1 MKKNILIVEDD
12 NFLSD
17 IYKNQLQQ
25 DGFATEVAT
34 DGRAALACLEK
45 TAFDLILLDMI
56 MPGMNG
62 FDFLEATRRDGRFS
76 PIPVMILTNLGQEED
91 RRRCQEIK
99 ECSYF
104 VKTEVTVDEMVQKIK
119 EKLGV

>member
-1 MKKNILIVEDD
+1 MMKKILIVEDD
-12 NFLSD
+12 SFLSD

-25 DGFATEVAT
+25 EGFETEVVT
-34 DGRAALACLEK
+34 DGRAALVCLER

-62 FDFLEATRRDGRFS
+62 FDFLEVMRQDNRFNQT
-76 PIPVMILTNLGQEED
+76 PIMILTNLGQEED
-91 RRRCQEIK
+91 KRRCQEIK

-104 VKTEVTVDEMVQKIK
+104 VKTEVTIDEMIKKIK